1 MNIGRSLK
9 KFGFKIKKHSPEIL
23 VITGCAGTVA
33 STIMACFATKKLPEV
48 IAEKEEDV
56 LVIDEKYATDEDYT
70 EEDYKKDLRKI
81 QTSCVV
87 NVAKLYLP
95 AVAVGALSITSILTS
110 NNIMK
115 KRNASLAAAY
125 ATLDSM
131 YKRYRQNVIDQYGEE
146 ADRNLRFGIKTDK
159 VKEKVTDENGK
170 TKTVTNEVVTYDQIN
185 DYSDYAR
192 FFDSSCVAW
201 VPEPETN
208 LMFLKGVEN
217 WCNNKLHG
225 QGYLF
230 LNEVYRALGLPNT
243 LAGQSVG
250 WVYDEENPIGDN
262 KVSFC
267 IYDIHDEAKRAFV
280 NGTEDV
286 ILLDFNVDGDIL
298 HNEILRTYLK

>member
-1 MNIGRSLK
+1 MNISKTLSK
-9 KFGFKIKKHSPEIL
+9 IGFKIKKHSPEIL
-23 VITGCAGTVA
+23 VVAGCAGTVA
-33 STIMACFATKKLPEV
+33 STVMACMATKKLPE
-48 IAEKEEDV
+48 ILAEKEDEV
-56 LVIDEKYATDEDYT
+56 LEIEKRYAT
-70 EEDYKKDLRKI
+70 EEDYPLEVYKKDMKRVQI
-81 QTSCVV
+81 GTVGSVC
-87 NVAKLYLP
+87 KLYLP
-95 AVAVGALSITSILTS
+95 AVAVGALSIASILTS

-131 YKRYRQNVIDQYGEE
+131 YKRYRQNVIDEYGEE
-146 ADRNLRFGIKTDK
+146 ADRNLRFGIKTEK
-159 VKEKVTDENGK
+159 VKNKVTDENGK
-170 TKTVTNEVVTYDQIN
+170 TKTVTEEVVTYNKLN

-192 FFDSSCVAW
+192 FFDASCAAW

-217 WCNNKLHG
+217 WCNSKL
-225 QGYLF
+225 QSKGYLF
-230 LNEVYRALGLPNT
+230 LNDVYHALGLPNT

-250 WVYDEENPIGDN
+250 WIYDEENPIGDN
-262 KVSFC
+262 RVSFC

-298 HNEILRTYLK
+298 HNEMLKMYLK